1 MNGLINTKADY
12 QVKVRANLG
21 GIRVIMIVDKP
32 SLTTWFGSNG
42 KQDHMAAN
50 SKLNAILSQNE
61 IQHIKELR
69 TSERLQENT
78 LYELTDVLAMS

>member
-21 GIRVIMIVDKP
+21 NVRVIMIVDKP

-42 KQDHMAAN
+42 KQDHMVAN
-50 SKLNAILSQNE
+50 SKLNNILNRDE
-61 IQHIKELR
+61 LEHIKKLR
-69 TSERLQENT
+69 TSDKLQENT